1 MKKIAVFGKPGSGK
15 SSLSKQLALIKHLPL
30 HQLDSIAFRKDGA
43 AEIREVFD
51 KKHRD
56 ILSEDNWI
64 IDGLGPLDSFS
75 QRLES
80 ADTLIYIDL
89 PYYVSYWLV
98 TKRMLKGL
106 AVKPEGWPEG
116 SSIVKGTINSY
127 KFLRLSPKFWNADFE
142 QRLKSFDENKSVHII
157 RSLSELNAFISQLKS
172 QPIEAS

>member
-15 SSLSKQLALIKHLPL
+15 SSLSKQLALIKNLPL
-30 HQLDSIAFRKDGA
+30 HQLDSIAFRKDGS
-43 AEIREVFD
+43 AETREVFD
-51 KKHRD
+51 KKHQD
-56 ILSEDNWI
+56 ILSADSWI

-116 SSIVKGTINSY
+116 SSIVKGSMQSY
-127 KFLRLSPKFWNADFE
+127 KFLRLSPKFWSADFE
-142 QRLKSFDENKSVHII
+142 QRLKGFEDSKSVYII
-157 RSLSELNAFISQLKS
+157 RSLSELNSFISHLKS
-172 QPIEAS
+172 ELIEAS